1 MSILV
6 LCILGL
12 FDSGKAQ
19 DIDLDDEIILALFN
33 LYKRSG
39 ITLVDVDID
48 GSHNGPRD
56 NFCPPVKMHDARVV
70 FQGGTSVEQNGATAL
85 DEWYHNG
92 QKTESLHVQLSQ
104 QKERTT
110 TVTTQVLK
118 GVRTTLKGHVSAQI
132 PASEA
137 AGVGIKA
144 GTGLDIVIDIRT
156 RTTKTTT
163 ESETFKVQDTFTV
176 KPQKSVHVLWVIVE
190 SKMMVSWTATVT
202 LDGYVK
208 VWFQKSNGQKEHA
221 CEHICNFYN
230 YGLKDLV
237 QLNMTHCGVTVSGT
251 TKVEGGVDSNIAVT
265 DRPLK
270 YRSRPSIP

>member
-19 DIDLDDEIILALFN
+19 DIDLDDEIILTLEK
-33 LYKRSG
+33 LYKDSG
-39 ITLVDVDID
+39 STLVDVDID
-48 GSHNGPRD
+48 GSHNGPRE
-56 NFCPPVKMHDARVV
+56 NLCPPVKMYDTRVV

-92 QKTESLHVQLSQ
+92 QKKESLHVQLSQ
-104 QKERTT
+104 ETERTT

-132 PASEA
+132 PASEGL
-137 AGVGIKA
+137 GVALKA

-156 RTTKTTT
+156 RTTKTTS

-202 LDGYVK
+202 LNGFVK
-208 VWFQKSNGQKEHA
+208 VWFKRSNGQTDYS

-230 YGLKDLV
+230 YGMKDLV
-237 QLNMTHCGVTVSGT
+237 QLNATYCGVTVSGT
-251 TKVEGGVDSNIAVT
+251 TKVEGGVDSKIAVT
-265 DRPLK
+265 ERPLK